1 MRKMRRLLTM
11 LLLALVTT
19 TALADH
25 EGYTMDI
32 SLKDG
37 SHAYFVIPK
46 QKPSIS
52 CFDGKMVI
60 SFREL
65 DSEQES
71 TISFERDLVKDI
83 TFAATNGIEPV
94 IAENSRL
101 SFTMAS
107 SKDIKVTGLND
118 ADMLR
123 VYSIDGKNVSASI
136 SRQDNVAI
144 VSLPTGKRGM
154 YVISVNNSFTFK
166 IVQP

>member
-1 MRKMRRLLTM
+1 MRKMRLFWTM
-11 LLLALVTT
+11 LLLALATT
-19 TALADH
+19 IAIAVDK
-25 EGYTMDI
+25 GYTMDV

-37 SHAYFVIPK
+37 SHAYFVIPE
-46 QKPSIS
+46 QKPSVS
-52 CFDGKMVI
+52 CFDGKMII

-65 DSEQES
+65 DSEHES

-94 IAENSRL
+94 AAENSRL
-101 SFTMAS
+101 SFTLVS

-118 ADMLR
+118 SDMLR
-123 VYSIDGKNVSASI
+123 VYSVDGKYVSASI